1 MEAATNGISQAPPM
15 QEEQQQQAQSVVV
28 NLSGNRVGLVKE
40 VVSSGGQTIFMERR
54 GPVPV
59 TVYQSASNSTASTPS
74 TSLSATSRPF
84 TATTATNIIVVNSR
98 DSKSSFATTASSSN
112 ISSGGGI
119 FVLSKDYSSSSAKPI
134 VGNQTRLFSVSA
146 SATTA
151 APVVLPAAAHA
162 PSNAGTA
169 KPTIIIG
176 GQRAAQ
182 FNLAG
187 TRIVSPSTGYL
198 QSQQQQQQQSSQML
212 QRLRPPSPLK
222 VLQASSQ
229 GAAATAG
236 IGNRSSKV
244 QPSYLP
250 PALTSSLSVNV
261 ANQQQQPPPLAANE
275 VIIGDAVAAD
285 SVHLANS
292 TSSPSQP
299 TQSNLITSRRK
310 QRLLEG
316 HGTVAVPNVSK
327 FTPTTT
333 TSKSS
338 AGSAISVRCI
348 CQYTHDDGNCVQCV
362 ACHVWQHVDCMMLRT
377 AESES
382 LLSYQCEQCQP
393 KPVNVS
399 RAMRLQTRKLDKL
412 REIRSQAGL
421 APKASPSLST
431 KKTAAQAAISSTR
444 QPIAAAKYREAR
456 EPVYSDQFNRRF
468 ARLMLALYG
477 SANASVPLRQQDDSC
492 ASDYREDPTELLLAQ
507 RCRVVQPGRLEAT
520 LSLSPGDPVI
530 EYRGR
535 VCLPEELPSSSL
547 GSRFVLYYAGFD
559 SNCWTAT
566 QTESNSISNLP
577 LVAIDASNLGND
589 ARYVRRSCRPNCS
602 VQHLVLDGRPHL
614 ILIANERLRP
624 GDELTLPFDFDYQLR
639 KSPVACAC
647 SRPHTCPVRLFF
659 QRLQQHSAAAAVV
672 EQDSQPDDDDVGDE
686 EGDNQSVSSTTSIS
700 TANRSSATEASRSSV
715 AGAFDDLIGDIH
727 ASASKKRAA
736 TGAAFKKP
744 GSGGKSRKANRS
756 ISFDTPASTST
767 KVHNRQN
774 SQPEKKTKKN
784 TSTTA
789 ARSISVDQANDAAA
803 AASPTTADA
812 QQQGSSN
819 LDREERWMQ
828 AMLKRIETMEKRQR
842 AAKRQRQRSS
852 EQKQSHSASSPSVSV
867 DTEEAKETLAAAADT
882 QSKPEDAAVAA
893 TVPKESPKSKKTP
906 TKHSAGSG
914 GQPSRKPK
922 KEEIS
927 FDEFVEKSSS
937 HSPADGD
944 EAEQTEL
951 STIAT
956 PSKRPKNAG
965 VASSNSSPLKS
976 PQPQQPQSAASTAES
991 ASRNPAESREDRLLQ
1006 MYIKRIEQMERRA
1019 GASSSRKRQKS
1030 STGEGGGASSTSP
1043 SPKKPRPTA
1052 DNAQN
1057 SQPAQQGKQRD
1068 STNGAGDQADDDN
1081 SSLSSSDDDTMNF
1094 LDDDL
1099 IARERRERREAR
1111 KSPRH
1116 RVFHSPPPQ
1125 QSKSS
1130 MLSSSAMTAA
1140 SSRSPMKTPTRS
1152 AAEEALVSSF
1162 AAPAEKPPAD
1172 EPQCDRIIYTEDCVD
1187 PFAKHMRRQASEPA
1201 SSSIDLQTSSSSI
1214 ASSAAATATTTSTS
1228 AKKRW
1233 LSKAIRD
1240 YSEEAGVSSS
1250 VNNNTNN
1257 LSLSPTMPPPP
1268 PPPPTQPPALTS
1280 PEEMPLK
1287 KRLRAVHSCEE
1298 ASSVPAAESNQVQA
1312 QSVVLS
1318 PTSSAN
1324 QFLASSSFVDN
1335 QTDLQL
1341 STGDK
1346 STVAMDEKTDSSA
1359 PIVDDQPAD
1368 VSAGQQQPPPQPP
1381 SPPPPPPMPSLP
1393 PPLPPLPPLPALASP
1408 GSLPP
1413 PSSLLQ
1419 SPPLPLPTQPP
1430 LLPPPP
1436 SQPTSLQL
1444 TDEAGEG
1451 SDGQPISVGG
1461 GQPRTPCSSPPPAVD
1476 PAATATTAAYNKAVD
1491 NANDSETKVN
1501 NSANLTSCDKEE
1513 QLYETEVL
1521 DEIIDEEDEYYNV
1534 DDRDD
1539 NSWSANR
1546 PKTPDTEPPDDEDQ
1560 SAAAAEVEAASASSV
1575 NAEDTVREILKRD
1588 QEIRDM
1594 QELAALE
1601 RRKTK
1606 LMYQLRY
1613 VERQK
1618 KPTRHHSGSGGS
1630 GEAASSSTSRRVQVV
1645 QPLQQQQQQQQLA
1658 KQKQQL
1664 PSSSA
1669 AAASAAASTTRAKQ
1683 PPSNLGDL
1691 QQMLMN
1697 TINKLNE
1704 QLHAVVASGSG
1715 ATASSRSASSGAAS
1729 SGTANAAVAAAS
1741 NAPSTSEAEKP
1752 TGSGAAQKS
1761 TGCQSHSKDF
1771 PVRGYS
1777 GIGRDETKARPR
1789 MPPQ

>member
-1 MEAATNGISQAPPM
+1 
-15 QEEQQQQAQSVVV
+15 
-28 NLSGNRVGLVKE
+28 
-40 VVSSGGQTIFMERR
+40 
-54 GPVPV
+54 
-59 TVYQSASNSTASTPS
+59 
-74 TSLSATSRPF
+74 
-84 TATTATNIIVVNSR
+84 
-98 DSKSSFATTASSSN
+98 
-112 ISSGGGI
+112 
-119 FVLSKDYSSSSAKPI
+119 
-134 VGNQTRLFSVSA
+134 
-146 SATTA
+146 
-151 APVVLPAAAHA
+151 
-162 PSNAGTA
+162 
-169 KPTIIIG
+169 
-176 GQRAAQ
+176 
-182 FNLAG
+182 
-187 TRIVSPSTGYL
+187 
-198 QSQQQQQQQSSQML
+198 QQQSSQML

-261 ANQQQQPPPLAANE
+261 ANQQQHPPPPLAANE

-285 SVHLANS
+285 SVHLTNS

-310 QRLLEG
+310 QRLLES
-316 HGTVAVPNVSK
+316 HGTVAVPNVST
-327 FTPTTT
+327 FTATTT

-348 CQYTHDDGNCVQCV
+348 CQYSHDDGNCVQCV

-393 KPVNVS
+393 RPVNVS

-431 KKTAAQAAISSTR
+431 KKTAAQAAICSTR

-535 VCLPEELPSSSL
+535 VCLPEELPSSCL

-566 QTESNSISNLP
+566 QTESNSVSNLP
-577 LVAIDASNLGND
+577 LVAIDASSLGND

-614 ILIANERLRP
+614 VLIANERLRP

-672 EQDSQPDDDDVGDE
+672 EQDSQPDDDDGDE

-736 TGAAFKKP
+736 AGAAFKKP

-774 SQPEKKTKKN
+774 SQPEKKTKKS

-852 EQKQSHSASSPSVSV
+852 EQKQSQSASSPSVSV
-867 DTEEAKETLAAAADT
+867 DTEEAKETLAAEEEENCSNKAAAAADT
-882 QSKPEDAAVAA
+882 QSKPEDAAAAA
-893 TVPKESPKSKKTP
+893 TVPKESPKSKTTP

-927 FDEFVEKSSS
+927 FDEFVEKSSP

-944 EAEQTEL
+944 AAEQTEL
-951 STIAT
+951 STMAT

-965 VASSNSSPLKS
+965 AASSNSSPLKS
-976 PQPQQPQSAASTAES
+976 PQPQQPQSATSTAES
-991 ASRNPAESREDRLLQ
+991 AAESREDRLLQ

-1030 STGEGGGASSTSP
+1030 STGEGAASSTSP

-1057 SQPAQQGKQRD
+1057 SQPSQQRKQRD

-1081 SSLSSSDDDTMNF
+1081 SSLSSSDDDSMNF

-1125 QSKSS
+1125 QSQQAAKSS

-1152 AAEEALVSSF
+1152 AAEEALVS
-1162 AAPAEKPPAD
+1162 
-1172 EPQCDRIIYTEDCVD
+1172 
-1187 PFAKHMRRQASEPA
+1187 
-1201 SSSIDLQTSSSSI
+1201 
-1214 ASSAAATATTTSTS
+1214 
-1228 AKKRW
+1228 
-1233 LSKAIRD
+1233 
-1240 YSEEAGVSSS
+1240 
-1250 VNNNTNN
+1250 
-1257 LSLSPTMPPPP
+1257 
-1268 PPPPTQPPALTS
+1268 
-1280 PEEMPLK
+1280 
-1287 KRLRAVHSCEE
+1287 
-1298 ASSVPAAESNQVQA
+1298 
-1312 QSVVLS
+1312 
-1318 PTSSAN
+1318 
-1324 QFLASSSFVDN
+1324 
-1335 QTDLQL
+1335 
-1341 STGDK
+1341 
-1346 STVAMDEKTDSSA
+1346 
-1359 PIVDDQPAD
+1359 
-1368 VSAGQQQPPPQPP
+1368 
-1381 SPPPPPPMPSLP
+1381 
-1393 PPLPPLPPLPALASP
+1393 
-1408 GSLPP
+1408 
-1413 PSSLLQ
+1413 
-1419 SPPLPLPTQPP
+1419 
-1430 LLPPPP
+1430 
-1436 SQPTSLQL
+1436 
-1444 TDEAGEG
+1444 
-1451 SDGQPISVGG
+1451 
-1461 GQPRTPCSSPPPAVD
+1461 
-1476 PAATATTAAYNKAVD
+1476 
-1491 NANDSETKVN
+1491 
-1501 NSANLTSCDKEE
+1501 
-1513 QLYETEVL
+1513 
-1521 DEIIDEEDEYYNV
+1521 
-1534 DDRDD
+1534 
-1539 NSWSANR
+1539 
-1546 PKTPDTEPPDDEDQ
+1546 
-1560 SAAAAEVEAASASSV
+1560 
-1575 NAEDTVREILKRD
+1575 
-1588 QEIRDM
+1588 
-1594 QELAALE
+1594 
-1601 RRKTK
+1601 
-1606 LMYQLRY
+1606 
-1613 VERQK
+1613 
-1618 KPTRHHSGSGGS
+1618 
-1630 GEAASSSTSRRVQVV
+1630 
-1645 QPLQQQQQQQQLA
+1645 
-1658 KQKQQL
+1658 
-1664 PSSSA
+1664 
-1669 AAASAAASTTRAKQ
+1669 
-1683 PPSNLGDL
+1683 
-1691 QQMLMN
+1691 
-1697 TINKLNE
+1697 
-1704 QLHAVVASGSG
+1704 
-1715 ATASSRSASSGAAS
+1715 
-1729 SGTANAAVAAAS
+1729 
-1741 NAPSTSEAEKP
+1741 
-1752 TGSGAAQKS
+1752 
-1761 TGCQSHSKDF
+1761 
-1771 PVRGYS
+1771 
-1777 GIGRDETKARPR
+1777 
-1789 MPPQ
+1789 